1 MEKRNT
7 SAKKE
12 KSVVAITRGGR
23 WEAQKVIERGFDLI
37 GGIRSVVKR
46 GDVVLLKPNLGYP
59 EVPGMPPWTCTTDA
73 RVLAALT
80 TLCLEAGAKKVRTG
94 DMPAH
99 HVRSSYMLAATGVQ
113 EAVEKVGGEVVCLDE
128 EPFITRK
135 VPGGILL
142 KKQALPKAVLDADVI
157 INVPKIKP
165 TRVGKWTLAFKNLF
179 GLLPH
184 EDRMERHRIPEHFY
198 ILTDLWRLV
207 KPALTIMDGFVIQE
221 GLGPRLGDPVDFGV
235 VIMGKDPVATEAVT
249 VSAIGHEPYEQMVVP
264 IADKQGLGKS
274 DLNQIEIRGESLES
288 VRRYTKVSPGDL
300 WLNAS
305 PNVVEYFGGACWGCG
320 FWIQY
325 TPYPW
330 EIDKKKKYALIVGN
344 RPRLPDKF
352 TEDEIIVMGTCAT
365 RSRNQI
371 LKACPKGVTPKF
383 IGGCP
388 PYWQRAHG
396 YYESHKID
404 QIPRAPKANFVDEG
418 DK

>member
-1 MEKRNT
+1 MKTAR
-7 SAKKE
+7 SKKE

-23 WEAQKVIERGFDLI
+23 WEAKKVIKEGLDFI
-37 GGIRSVVKR
+37 GGIKSVVKK

-59 EVPGMPPWTCTTDA
+59 EAPGMPPWTCTTDS
-73 RVLAALT
+73 RVLSALT
-80 TLCLEAGAKKVRTG
+80 ELCLEAGAKRVISS

-99 HVRSSYMLAATGVQ
+99 HVSSSYMLAATGVQ
-113 EAVEKVGGEVVCLDE
+113 QAVEKVGGEVIFLDE
-128 EPFITRK
+128 EPFLTCE
-135 VPGGILL
+135 VPGGVLI
-142 KKQALPKAVLDADVI
+142 KRQALPKSVLDADVI

-165 TRVGKWTLAFKNLF
+165 TRVGKWTLGFKNLF
-179 GLLPH
+179 GLQPH

-198 ILTDLWRLV
+198 VLTDLYKLV

-221 GLGPRLGDPVDFGV
+221 GLGPRMGDPIDFGV
-235 VIMGKDPVATEAVT
+235 VIMGRDPVATEAVT
-249 VSAIGHEPYEQMVVP
+249 VLAIGHEPYEQMVIP
-264 IADKQGLGKS
+264 IAEKQGLGTS
-274 DLNQIEIRGESLES
+274 DLNNIEIRGERLES

-300 WLNAS
+300 WLNMS

-330 EIDKKKKYALIVGN
+330 EIDKNKKYALVVGN
-344 RPRLPDKF
+344 RPRLPDRF
-352 TEDEIIVMGTCAT
+352 TEDEIIVMGTCAS
-365 RSRNQI
+365 RSRSQI
-371 LKACPKGVTPKF
+371 LKACPKGMTPRF

-396 YYESHKID
+396 YYEYHKID
-404 QIPRAPKANFVDEG
+404 QMPRAPKANFT